1 MIDMTWGNSKK
12 EKQRYYLLAGMGGRA
27 ARRRHL
33 MFQAW
38 AILAGI
44 AVSFLLALSL
54 WLTNR
59 H

>member
-1 MIDMTWGNSKK
+1 
-12 EKQRYYLLAGMGGRA
+12 MGGRA